1 MSKCLAQSNGGG
13 DSEARAALLHPTQH
27 FSPGAIHSPNRR
39 KRTSMRSL
47 LLATTAAL
55 MLTGSASAQL
65 VRDSSS
71 NAARVTGWTFAVLT
85 IWHSSGRGR
94 DSSGPNRVDVK
105 REPFGVFTSSE
116 DCEIARGKKIV
127 DLDESNYRQPH
138 KTPDQPILTTTITS
152 SNQGG
157 GPAGATTISTQHHSG
172 PTAIMTV
179 TKCSAENFS
188 AVRQTAP
195 KGNE

>member
-1 MSKCLAQSNGGG
+1 
-13 DSEARAALLHPTQH
+13 
-27 FSPGAIHSPNRR
+27 
-39 KRTSMRSL
+39 MRSL

-85 IWHSSGRGR
+85 IWHSSGRSR

-105 REPFGVFTSSE
+105 REPFGVFTSSD

-127 DLDESNYRQPH
+127 DLDEGNYRQPH
-138 KTPDQPILTTTITS
+138 KTPNQPLLTTTITY
-152 SNQGG
+152 NQGG
-157 GPAGATTISTQHHSG
+157 TAGATSGATSVSTQHHSG

-179 TKCSAENFS
+179 TNCSAENFS

-195 KGNE
+195 KN